1 MTEPYELPQEELGD
15 PHLQSSRDVIGYY
28 IQARDG
34 QIGHV
39 EDFIVDTEAWAIRY
53 MVVDTVN
60 WWPGKKVLVAVTWIE
75 AVDWAE
81 SLVHVDL
88 SRDQV
93 KGSPEFDATAPVN
106 RAYESRLYDYY
117 GRPTYWS

>member
-15 PHLQSSRDVIGYY
+15 PHLQDSRDVIGYY
-28 IQARDG
+28 IQARDE

-60 WWPGKKVLVAVTWIE
+60 WCLA
-75 AVDWAE
+75 
-81 SLVHVDL
+81 
-88 SRDQV
+88 R
-93 KGSPEFDATAPVN
+93 
-106 RAYESRLYDYY
+106 RC
-117 GRPTYWS
+117 